1 MVMPSRITV
10 VGMGYVGTSLA
21 ILLSKKN
28 LVLAYDTDKKKIN
41 LIKKKLSPIKD
52 THASSYLKNKRL
64 KLKATSEKKIA
75 FKDADFI
82 IICVPTNYDEESNQF
97 DTSSIE
103 KVIKN
108 LNTINNK
115 AVIIIKSTVPIGY
128 TNKLKNLFPKLKII
142 FSPEFLRE
150 GKALYD
156 NLHPSRIVIGEKS
169 LEAKKFGELLIE
181 SSSKSRENI
190 PIYYMNSTEAES
202 VKLFSNTYLAMRISY
217 FNELDSFCEKYNIST
232 REVIKAVSADP
243 RVGNYYNNPS
253 FGYGG
258 YCLPKDTQQLLR
270 NYDEVP
276 NNLIRAIVETNTTR
290 KDFIAKS
297 ILQKKPKI
305 VGIYRLIMKK
315 ESDNFKQSSILGIM
329 KRIKAKGIKIIIYE
343 PLFKDKKTFFNS
355 KVVYDL
361 KKFKKQSD
369 IIVANRS
376 DKNLNDIKD
385 KLYTRD
391 IFKVD

>member
-1 MVMPSRITV
+1 
-10 VGMGYVGTSLA
+10 MGYVGTSLA

-28 LVLAYDTDKKKIN
+28 LVFAYDTDQNKIE
-41 LIKKKLSPIKD
+41 LIKKKVSPIED
-52 THASSYLKNKRL
+52 RHASKYLKNKKL
-64 KLKATSEKKIA
+64 KLKATNDQKTA
-75 FKDADFI
+75 FRDAEFI
-82 IICVPTNYDEESNQF
+82 IICVPTNYDEENNQF
-97 DTSSIE
+97 NTSSIE
-103 KVIKN
+103 IVIKN
-108 LNTINNK
+108 LNKINNK

-156 NLHPSRIVIGEKS
+156 NLYPSRIVIGEKS
-169 LEAKKFGELLIE
+169 LEAKKFGDLLIE
-181 SSSKSRENI
+181 SSLKSKENI
-190 PIYYMNSTEAES
+190 PIYYMSSAEAES

-232 REVIKAVSADP
+232 KEVINAVSADP

-297 ILQKKPKI
+297 IMQKKPKI
-305 VGIYRLIMKK
+305 VGIYRLVMKK
-315 ESDNFKQSSILGIM
+315 DSDNFKQSSILGIM
-329 KRIKAKGIKIIIYE
+329 KRIKAKGVKIIIYE

-355 KVVYDL
+355 KIVYDL

-369 IIVANRS
+369 VIVANRS
-376 DKNLNDIKD
+376 HKDLDDMRD